1 MAFSGNLFET
11 FCSEYQD
18 LLGSDRRSL
27 SMVDDLQYAL
37 ELQKKRLESKGLRM
51 ECEITPRGH
60 FPHGEISR
68 EWSDAMFHSHMDIR
82 SCNWKRTIFDGS
94 KKVFQDSQDK
104 LLYTTATD
112 LISGARNIENE
123 NYTCPNCGNVTTIG
137 KLREGCPYCGT
148 HFELQDLYPR
158 VGGFYY
164 VKEIGGTEQE
174 VKKDVFR
181 YMIPCAAVLGV
192 LGLIVSLFSNEEHTV
207 LWILSLLFFTAFSAG
222 AGAVLGYFLWASL
235 KLSTIFYEAFRAL
248 QLLPGVMRSK
258 KRYENELR
266 NSAPDFSFDYF
277 VNKVGTLAKMLVF
290 SENPAALPVCVGDH
304 IDNPYSDVVDALF
317 RGPVIIRSFKKDG
330 NYCHIKADAEF
341 DLLYK
346 TKLGFVNRR
355 RYVTIFLSRD
365 MTQPLRKYYSVK
377 KVSCRNC
384 GGSFDASRHDH
395 CPFCGT
401 EYDIRKEDWFVTG
414 LN

>member
-1 MAFSGNLFET
+1 MAFSGDLFET
-11 FCSEYQD
+11 FCREYQD
-18 LLGSDRRSL
+18 LLGSDNRSL
-27 SMVDDLQYAL
+27 SMIDDLQYAI

-68 EWSDAMFHSHMDIR
+68 EWSDGMFRSHMDIR
-82 SCNWKRTIFDGS
+82 SCNWKRRIFEGT

-104 LLYTTATD
+104 MLYTTATD
-112 LISGARNIENE
+112 LITSARNVENE
-123 NYTCPNCGNVTTIG
+123 TYTCPNCGNVTTIG

-181 YMIPCAAVLGV
+181 YMIPCAAVLGAF
-192 LGLIVSLFSNEEHTV
+192 GLIVSLFNGEENKV
-207 LWILSLLFFTAFSAG
+207 LWILGLLFLTAFSAG
-222 AGAVLGYFLWASL
+222 TGAVMGYFVWASL
-235 KLSTIFYEAFRAL
+235 KIGSIFYEAIRAL
-248 QLLPGVMRSK
+248 QLLPGVMGSK
-258 KRYENELR
+258 KRYENELK
-266 NSAPDFSFDYF
+266 NSTPDFSFDYF
-277 VNKVGTLAKMLVF
+277 ANKVGTLAKMLVF

-304 IDNPYSDVVDALF
+304 INNPYSDVVDALF
-317 RGPVIIRSFKKDG
+317 RGPVIIRSFKKEG

-346 TKLGFVNRR
+346 TKLGYFNRR
-355 RYVTIFLSRD
+355 QYVTLFLARD

-401 EYDIRKEDWFVTG
+401 EYDIRTEDWFVTG
-414 LN
+414 LS

>member
-82 SCNWKRTIFDGS
+82 SCNWKRTIFEGS

-258 KRYENELR
+258 KRYENELK

-355 RYVTIFLSRD
+355 RYVTMSLSRD

-377 KVSCRNC
+377 KGSCRNC
-384 GGSFDASRHDH
+384 GGSFDASRYDH

-414 LN
+414 LS

>member
-1 MAFSGNLFET
+1 MAFSGDLFET
-11 FCSEYQD
+11 FCREYQD
-18 LLGSDRRSL
+18 LLGSDNRSL
-27 SMVDDLQYAL
+27 SMIDDLQYAI

-68 EWSDAMFHSHMDIR
+68 EWSDGMFRSHMDIR
-82 SCNWKRTIFDGS
+82 SCNWTRRIFDGP

-104 LLYTTATD
+104 MLYTTATD
-112 LISGARNIENE
+112 LITGARNIENE
-123 NYTCPNCGNVTTIG
+123 TYTCPNCGNVTTIG

-181 YMIPCAAVLGV
+181 YMIPCAAVLGAF
-192 LGLIVSLFSNEEHTV
+192 GLIVSLFNGEENKV
-207 LWILSLLFFTAFSAG
+207 LWILGLLFLTAFSAG
-222 AGAVLGYFLWASL
+222 TGAVMGYFVWASL
-235 KLSTIFYEAFRAL
+235 KIGSIFYEAIRAL
-248 QLLPGVMRSK
+248 QLLPGVMGSK
-258 KRYENELR
+258 KRYENELK
-266 NSAPDFSFDYF
+266 NSTPDFSFDYF
-277 VNKVGTLAKMLVF
+277 ANKVGTLAKMLVF

-304 IDNPYSDVVDALF
+304 INNPYSDVVDALF
-317 RGPVIIRSFKKDG
+317 RGPVIIRSFKKEG

-346 TKLGFVNRR
+346 TKLGYFNRR
-355 RYVTIFLSRD
+355 QYVTLFLARD

-401 EYDIRKEDWFVTG
+401 EYDIRTEDWFVTG
-414 LN
+414 LS

>member
-1 MAFSGNLFET
+1 MAFSGDLFET
-11 FCSEYQD
+11 FCREYQD
-18 LLGSDRRSL
+18 LLGSDNRSL
-27 SMVDDLQYAL
+27 SMIDDLQYAL

-68 EWSDAMFHSHMDIR
+68 EWSDGMFRSHMDIR
-82 SCNWKRTIFDGS
+82 SCNWKRRIFEGT

-104 LLYTTATD
+104 MLYTTATD
-112 LISGARNIENE
+112 LITSARNVENE
-123 NYTCPNCGNVTTIG
+123 TYTCPNCGNVTTIG

-181 YMIPCAAVLGV
+181 YMIPCAAVLGAF
-192 LGLIVSLFSNEEHTV
+192 GLIVSLFNGEENKV
-207 LWILSLLFFTAFSAG
+207 LWILGLLFLTAFSAG
-222 AGAVLGYFLWASL
+222 AGAVMGYFVWASL
-235 KLSTIFYEAFRAL
+235 KIGSIFYEAIRAL
-248 QLLPGVMRSK
+248 QLLPGVMGSK
-258 KRYENELR
+258 KRYENELK
-266 NSAPDFSFDYF
+266 NSTPDFSFDYF
-277 VNKVGTLAKMLVF
+277 ANKVGTLAKMLVF

-304 IDNPYSDVVDALF
+304 INNPYSDVVDALF
-317 RGPVIIRSFKKDG
+317 RGPVIIRSLKKEG

-346 TKLGFVNRR
+346 TKLGYFNRR
-355 RYVTIFLSRD
+355 QYVTLFLARD

-401 EYDIRKEDWFVTG
+401 EYDIRTEDWFVTG
-414 LN
+414 LS

>member
-82 SCNWKRTIFDGS
+82 SCNWKRTIFEGS

-258 KRYENELR
+258 KRYENELK

-355 RYVTIFLSRD
+355 RYVTMSLSRD

-414 LN
+414 LS

>member
-414 LN
+414 LS